1 MLARKGVRGMKTTI
15 AALDPVQAELAR
27 RVAQLRLRA
36 AIVPAN
42 VLATEVDA
50 IRAAAL
56 AHGLLPA
63 VAVTH
68 AIAAALA
75 RGERGALVLGWLA
88 ILRDA
93 VSCDRHDGPA
103 CETYAAACSVRLT
116 G

>member
-1 MLARKGVRGMKTTI
+1 MTI
-15 AALDPVQAELAR
+15 AGVKIAGVTIDAVQGDLAT
-27 RVAQLRLRA
+27 RVALVRSRA
-36 AIVPAN
+36 ATVPTAT
-42 VLATEVDA
+42 LAADVDA

-56 AHGLLPA
+56 AHGLHPA

-68 AIAAALA
+68 AIEAALA

-93 VSCDRHDGPA
+93 VACDRHDARA

>member
-1 MLARKGVRGMKTTI
+1 MTPACVRI
-15 AALDPVQAELAR
+15 DSVQTELAA
-27 RVAQLRLRA
+27 RVGLVAMRA
-36 AIVPAN
+36 GSTPTG
-42 VLATEVDA
+42 VLAVEVDA

-56 AHGLLPA
+56 AHGLYPA

-75 RGERGALVLGWLA
+75 RGERGPLVLGWLA

-93 VSCDRHDGPA
+93 VTCDRHDA
-103 CETYAAACSVRLT
+103 RAHDTYAAACSVRLT